1 MKRISTIALA
11 TALVLAACSGDGEA
25 DDSAQP
31 VEVTRSVAAAERG
44 TTTTTTTVAPAETT
58 TTAALAP
65 STLAFSS
72 SDDVGRLFAV
82 SGDITAVTTA
92 GGDTASSEV
101 SAGTIVQTS
110 SLRSRDDVLWVRI
123 ERTDADGGT
132 LGWAP
137 ASSLSPTSEAVL
149 TENPAEARQFRQA
162 ASSVPNDFLGVFS
175 SPGIGSPIVSI
186 AEGSVAMHGGVTAL
200 APSGEEWLDV
210 IDSASGERIGWVEAR
225 FFRPVTSGVLQD
237 PAGNTLE
244 RDPIDGLAYGQ
255 ALSGGIS
262 ATGCNAIQVRF
273 TNASSSDGI
282 GVVFGTE
289 SPIGRELSS
298 GDFQWLGTSTFSD
311 AGADIIITIPT
322 SSPQA
327 WFFAPL
333 DADGQT
339 TWTTRDENDRAVAND
354 VLTIEAPAL
363 SCAFVPPSIVNDDSG
378 NGPIDLNGTLTDD
391 EIARLDVINGFGP
404 TEDEEGAE
412 GEEGTEGEETPA
424 DGEEVTAEPEAAAGE
439 APAEGEAAATDP
451 VDPAAET
458 PAE

>member
-11 TALVLAACSGDGEA
+11 TALVLAACSGDGEV
-25 DDSAQP
+25 DDGAQP
-31 VEVTRSVAAAERG
+31 DAVTRSVAAAESG
-44 TTTTTTTVAPAETT
+44 TTTTTVAPAETT

-82 SGDITAVTTA
+82 SGDVTAVTTA

-132 LGWAP
+132 IGWVP
-137 ASSLSPTSEAVL
+137 GTSLSPTSEAVL
-149 TENPAEARQFRQA
+149 TENPAEARQFRRA

-210 IDSASGERIGWVEAR
+210 IDSTSGERIGWVEAR

-237 PAGNTLE
+237 AAGNTLE

-273 TNASSSDGI
+273 TNASSSDGL

-363 SCAFVPPSIVNDDSG
+363 SCAFTPSTGGSGVPVGDPSNEYA
-378 NGPIDLNGTLTDD
+378 GPSQ
-391 EIARLDVINGFGP
+391 EELDAL
-404 TEDEEGAE
+404 EAALAEEGLE
-412 GEEGTEGEETPA
+412 TDVTVVSEDGEETATDPDAVATEGEAPVEGDAAGTDPA
-424 DGEEVTAEPEAAAGE
+424 DP
-439 APAEGEAAATDP
+439 AAATDP
-451 VDPAAET
+451 TDPAAET

>member
-1 MKRISTIALA
+1 MAGNRTGSLWPIWTTFGPTPRAISCRSLHSRHFGIFRARGTDERFLMKRISTIALA

-162 ASSVPNDFLGVFS
+162 ASSSRTTSWVS
-175 SPGIGSPIVSI
+175 S
-186 AEGSVAMHGGVTAL
+186 AHR
-200 APSGEEWLDV
+200 
-210 IDSASGERIGWVEAR
+210 ASDHRSFRSRKAR
-225 FFRPVTSGVLQD
+225 
-237 PAGNTLE
+237 
-244 RDPIDGLAYGQ
+244 
-255 ALSGGIS
+255 
-262 ATGCNAIQVRF
+262 
-273 TNASSSDGI
+273 
-282 GVVFGTE
+282 
-289 SPIGRELSS
+289 
-298 GDFQWLGTSTFSD
+298 
-311 AGADIIITIPT
+311 
-322 SSPQA
+322 
-327 WFFAPL
+327 
-333 DADGQT
+333 
-339 TWTTRDENDRAVAND
+339 
-354 VLTIEAPAL
+354 
-363 SCAFVPPSIVNDDSG
+363 
-378 NGPIDLNGTLTDD
+378 
-391 EIARLDVINGFGP
+391 
-404 TEDEEGAE
+404 
-412 GEEGTEGEETPA
+412 
-424 DGEEVTAEPEAAAGE
+424 
-439 APAEGEAAATDP
+439 
-451 VDPAAET
+451 
-458 PAE
+458 